1 MSWNFSITYSFIVFC
16 VFGAVLSAGEG
27 AVVVSPLLKPL
38 PDGSQQRLCL
48 SLESLPIWCCPSLIP
63 SAHSALI
70 FHPVKTLKSS
80 SHAFVP
86 LLSSVGGLLP
96 GFLLWTPKLYK
107 ETPSPPP
114 LHEEWHRK
122 GNAGGHE
129 NSVSTPSSYLGQDQ
143 AGEPSFPSEP
153 FSSLLSFHFSGV
165 ECLREEN
172 RFEHVSE
179 VLGG

>member
-1 MSWNFSITYSFIVFC
+1 MSQNFPITYSFIVFS
-16 VFGAVLSAGEG
+16 VLGAALSAGEG
-27 AVVVSPLLKPL
+27 AVVVAPLLKPL

-48 SLESLPIWCCPSLIP
+48 SLESLPVWCCPSLTP

-70 FHPVKTLKSS
+70 FHPMKTLKSS
-80 SHAFVP
+80 SHTFVP
-86 LLSSVGGLLP
+86 SLSSVGGLLP

-129 NSVSTPSSYLGQDQ
+129 NSVSTPPSYLGQEQ
-143 AGEPSFPSEP
+143 AGEPSFPSETFS
-153 FSSLLSFHFSGV
+153 FSSVF
-165 ECLREEN
+165 
-172 RFEHVSE
+172 VSLE
-179 VLGG
+179 